1 LNLGLCCGSGAGSA
15 VPAARSCAT
24 PLQNAAADCNCTDVL
39 SESPNQL
46 PLTRLL
52 ELYCLEDE
60 ADVLASNGI
69 KKNRDLSFINDD
81 VIKDLTL
88 STVSKAKLRKLV
100 KALGAPAPEET
111 PEPVASFLQ
120 EAGDKAPTEK
130 GTAAY
135 VAQGDEQARQAFTA
149 AKSKND
155 DRPLRCIQSVEIIRD
170 DELDLQ
176 ETEKSRKNVGRQDS
190 GIKFGEQP
198 ESQSHAKTEI
208 GKVEDTDSTLH
219 HKQPR
224 SELMTLTDNF
234 IQLLGLKPETDT
246 KDSSYKVFVCRIEFG
261 HTYKA

>member
-1 LNLGLCCGSGAGSA
+1 MICLSCGLTGHTTS
-15 VPAARSCAT
+15 SCAT
-24 PLQNAAADCNCTDVL
+24 PLQNAAADGL

-111 PEPVASFLQ
+111 SGPVPSFLQ
-120 EAGDKAPTEK
+120 KAGDKAPTEE
-130 GTAAY
+130 GTAASD
-135 VAQGDEQARQAFTA
+135 AQDDEKASQAFTA

-155 DRPLRCIQSVEIIRD
+155 DRPLRCIQSVEIVRD

-176 ETEKSRKNVGRQDS
+176 ETETSHQNVDDDHSSSNCQKVKSHGTLARK
-190 GIKFGEQP
+190 
-198 ESQSHAKTEI
+198 
-208 GKVEDTDSTLH
+208 
-219 HKQPR
+219 
-224 SELMTLTDNF
+224 
-234 IQLLGLKPETDT
+234 
-246 KDSSYKVFVCRIEFG
+246 
-261 HTYKA
+261 